1 MKDMGV
7 ISKNDNQLTLY
18 YNGESSIGKQC
29 YAYVQASDKAVLG
42 VDISKTEVTPTQW
55 TELAEGLN
63 IKVKDLLGT
72 DHPDF
77 RNIYGED
84 ALSLETNDWL
94 KILEKNPE
102 LVQFPVLIFGQK
114 FYQLKSGADFK
125 KYMEGDSANIERNN
139 SNF

>member
-63 IKVKDLLGT
+63 IKVKDLLGI

-102 LVQFPVLIFGQK
+102 LLQFPVLIFGQK

>member
-1 MKDMGV
+1 MGV

-63 IKVKDLLGT
+63 IEVKDLLGT

-84 ALSLETNDWL
+84 ELSLETNDWL
-94 KILEKNPE
+94 KILEKNPK

-114 FYQLKSGADFK
+114 YYQLKSGADFK
-125 KYMEGDSANIERNN
+125 KYMEGDSADIERIN
-139 SNF
+139 SNS

>member
-1 MKDMGV
+1 MGV

-63 IKVKDLLGT
+63 IKVKDLLGI